1 MTGSIRSE
9 LKFTWICISSGM
21 KSFILLIFWSKFHI
35 AAQERAATSD
45 LTPSNCA
52 LCQCFRWFPPYKI
65 ALCQFSEGSIL
76 SFFSLFSPPPCLR
89 IVSFGIVEACIEIA
103 MKKGER
109 KSWLAIPS
117 ILIEKNNPIGR
128 WSVGFFFWSVNSSY
142 FVCLY

>member
-1 MTGSIRSE
+1 MTGSVRSE

-21 KSFILLIFWSKFHI
+21 KSCILLIFWSKFHI

-76 SFFSLFSPPPCLR
+76 SFFSLFFLPPCLR
-89 IVSFGIVEACIEIA
+89 MVSFGFVEVCIEIA

-109 KSWLAIPS
+109 KSWLAIPLYFS
-117 ILIEKNNPIGR
+117 WKNNPIGR
-128 WSVGFFFWSVNSSY
+128 WSVVFFWSVNSSY
-142 FVCLY
+142 SVCMY